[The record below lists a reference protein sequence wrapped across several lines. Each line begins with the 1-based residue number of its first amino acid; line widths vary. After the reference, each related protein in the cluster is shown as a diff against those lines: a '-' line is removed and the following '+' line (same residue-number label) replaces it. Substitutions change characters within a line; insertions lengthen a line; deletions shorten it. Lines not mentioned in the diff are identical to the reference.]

1 MRRPVREQYE
11 KDGKIYYKDNIG
23 MGNPIYDEPEKTTKM
38 IPRGQETK
46 KESCEVKQAKANK
59 CRIDKIK

>member
-23 MGNPIYDEPEKTTKM
+23 MGNPIYDKENVRKIE
-38 IPRGQETK
+38 QETK